1 MPEVA
6 QGLGLLLWVW
16 FLLYFLFPPIPQTV
30 YPQESQPISFLQL
43 RVNIF
48 ILDLIKEKV
57 AHGQSEVLR
66 GNAHSFKAV
75 SEKFVFGVILKVA

>member
-30 YPQESQPISFLQL
+30 YLQVEQNRCQNL
-43 RVNIF
+43 NQYPF
-48 ILDLIKEKV
+48 D
-57 AHGQSEVLR
+57 S
-66 GNAHSFKAV
+66 
-75 SEKFVFGVILKVA
+75 